1 MVLFKF
7 FKLQRHRPFMLP
19 ILAQLKFKFNI
30 LGRQR
35 ELMGHSI
42 TANCSVIVFCMCK
55 IYLHNLK
62 VYCVLYMYEN
72 FKKGGAYF
80 NSLRDRLSCDAISF
94 FISLIKTHL
103 RALDNIHII
112 FYFAN
117 QDPP

>member
-1 MVLFKF
+1 
-7 FKLQRHRPFMLP
+7 
-19 ILAQLKFKFNI
+19 
-30 LGRQR
+30 
-35 ELMGHSI
+35 
-42 TANCSVIVFCMCK
+42 
-55 IYLHNLK
+55 
-62 VYCVLYMYEN
+62 MYEN

-103 RALDNIHII
+103 RALDNILII